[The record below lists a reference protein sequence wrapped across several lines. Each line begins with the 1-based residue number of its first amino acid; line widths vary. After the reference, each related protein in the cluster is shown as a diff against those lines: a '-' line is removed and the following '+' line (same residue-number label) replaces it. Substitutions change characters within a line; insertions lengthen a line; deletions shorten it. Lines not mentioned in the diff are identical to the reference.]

1 MNSPSLFIPPMSHA
15 SCTALSSLSNGLK
28 RSWPGPTRHFSPNG
42 SVTDIPTL
50 KKSQRRKGR
59 HPLRRRSQLPPGPHA
74 LPNLGA
80 PRLSATNPD
89 HWATKHL
96 ENIWHNRTLLCSVP
110 LPLPERFQCRYLHRL
125 SRTDTA
131 QLLSPQ
137 NLSDPRQCVL
147 PQGQKRLG
155 LVLTTSQVYGGL
167 QPSCLFSKTQRAGAN
182 LASYPFTWYPRSV
195 FCNPRRASF
204 GIDFNFSQYSKK
216 FPTSARLL
224 TPLSITLMSRYLCNS
239 I

>member
-42 SVTDIPTL
+42 SVTGILIL
-50 KKSQRRKGR
+50 KKSQKRKGG

-74 LPNLGA
+74 PPNVGA

-89 HWATKHL
+89 HRTKKYI
-96 ENIWHNRTLLCSVP
+96 ENI
-110 LPLPERFQCRYLHRL
+110 
-125 SRTDTA
+125 
-131 QLLSPQ
+131 
-137 NLSDPRQCVL
+137 
-147 PQGQKRLG
+147 
-155 LVLTTSQVYGGL
+155 
-167 QPSCLFSKTQRAGAN
+167 
-182 LASYPFTWYPRSV
+182 
-195 FCNPRRASF
+195 
-204 GIDFNFSQYSKK
+204 SQYPKK

-224 TPLSITLMSRYLCNS
+224 TPLSITLMSRYLYNC